1 MHNFTPRRVKGFT
14 LIELMITVA
23 IIGII
28 AAIAYPSYQ
37 NSVIKSNRTQ
47 AQACILE
54 AAQFM
59 ERFYTLNARYD
70 QQRGTNP
77 PVAVALN
84 LNCINEI
91 NRNYALG
98 LVAANLTANTYSL
111 RATPVANSTQANDR
125 CGSLT
130 LNHQGLKGV
139 INGNGATVAE
149 CW

>member
-84 LNCINEI
+84 LSCINEI
-91 NRNYALG
+91 SRNYVLG
-98 LVAANLTANTYSL
+98 LDPLTENTYTL
-111 RATPVANSTQANDR
+111 RAVPPDNSMQKVRDTR
-125 CGSLT
+125 CGTLT
-130 LNHQGLKGV
+130 YNHLGVKGV
-139 INGNGATVAE
+139 AGATGTAAD